1 MRAFITK
8 GGIHTW
14 INTREN
20 KFIEQHFNDKT
31 LLEQEELSDR
41 DKYIAQT
48 LVGRGILV
56 KKVREGAIKY
66 TLNTNKM
73 VS

>member
-48 LVGRGILV
+48 LV
-56 KKVREGAIKY
+56 
-66 TLNTNKM
+66 TNPWM
-73 VS
+73 

>member
-14 INTREN
+14 INIREN
-20 KFIEQHFNDKT
+20 KFIEKHFNDKT

-56 KKVREGAIKY
+56 KKIREGVIKY
-66 TLNTNKM
+66 KLNTNKM